1 MENIDLKKYM
11 TVTEARDAIGA
22 SQRAI
27 WRILDRVGRDKCCI
41 TFLNRTLVRRDSLDL
56 LKAHYYP
63 YYSEAHQAMV
73 KTWGSEGGNQK
84 AKNAKNAKNAKKAK
98 RATARRAGR
107 VRAS

>member
-73 KTWGSEGGNQK
+73 KTWGAEGGNQK
-84 AKNAKNAKNAKKAK
+84 AKNAKKAK